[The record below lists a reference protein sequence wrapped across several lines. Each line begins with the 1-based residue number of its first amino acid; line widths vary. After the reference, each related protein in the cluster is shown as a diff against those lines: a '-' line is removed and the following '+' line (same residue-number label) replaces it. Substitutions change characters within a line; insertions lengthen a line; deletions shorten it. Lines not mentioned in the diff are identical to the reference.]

1 MRDTDFGRFAFP
13 QKTYEILAC
22 RTPLL
27 TARLGALQRTLEE
40 YPQCLFEPEDEND
53 LQQKIKHLLAN
64 PVIINLTIP
73 TWSDQSIKLQS
84 WLQTTIQS
92 QHAELNAASKK

>member
-1 MRDTDFGRFAFP
+1 
-13 QKTYEILAC
+13 
-22 RTPLL
+22 
-27 TARLGALQRTLEE
+27 LGALQRTLEE

-53 LQQKIKHLLAN
+53 LQQKIKHLLTN

-84 WLQTTIQS
+84 WLQATIQS